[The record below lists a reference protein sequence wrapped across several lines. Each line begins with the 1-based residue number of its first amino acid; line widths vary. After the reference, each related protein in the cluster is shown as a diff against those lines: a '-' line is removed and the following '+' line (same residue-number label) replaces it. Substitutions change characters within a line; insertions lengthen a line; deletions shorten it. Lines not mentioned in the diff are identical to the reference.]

1 MAASLLPDGTQ
12 AESLRSRLEGL
23 VMPVKLLWGRLDRVL
38 PIHAGRRPARQ
49 RGAAYT
55 WPATGHLPLIEAAP
69 LVAALVR
76 QQLGAGG
83 FRRIFLQP
91 T

>member
-12 AESLRSRLEGL
+12 AESLRGRLEGL
-23 VMPVKLLWGRLDRVL
+23 VIPVKLLWGTLDRVL
-38 PIHAGRRPARQ
+38 PVHQASSLPSKVALHTLADI
-49 RGAAYT
+49 
-55 WPATGHLPLIEAAP
+55 GHLPQIEAAP

-76 QQLGAGG
+76 QQLGAAAVTASS
-83 FRRIFLQP
+83 LQP